1 MHRIIIFGN
10 SGSGKSTLARHFTS
24 EYGLAHLDLDTL
36 AWQDSSPPER
46 KPIEES
52 FAEISRFINGNQSW
66 IIEGC
71 YSDLL
76 SLAMKTADK
85 VIFLNPGVETCM
97 DNCKSRPFEPHK
109 YESQEAQDKNLEML
123 LNWVRQYP
131 DRVDEFSLMSHQ
143 KLFNEFAGNKTEYL
157 SNKRDVLL

>member
-1 MHRIIIFGN
+1 MHRIVIFGN
-10 SGSGKSTLARHFTS
+10 SGSGKSTLARQFAS

-36 AWQDSSPPER
+36 AWQDSSPPQR

-52 FAEISRFINGNQSW
+52 FVEISRFVDDHQSW
-66 IIEGC
+66 VIEGC

-76 SLAMKTADK
+76 SLAMKAADK
-85 VIFLNPGVETCM
+85 LIFLNPGVEICM
-97 DNCKSRPFEPHK
+97 DNCRSRPFEPHK
-109 YESQEAQDKNLEML
+109 YESREAQDRNLEML
-123 LNWVRQYP
+123 LDWVRQYP
-131 DRVDEFSLMSHQ
+131 DRVDEFSLQSHQ

>member
-1 MHRIIIFGN
+1 
-10 SGSGKSTLARHFTS
+10 
-24 EYGLAHLDLDTL
+24 LDTL
-36 AWQDSSPPER
+36 AWLDSSPPQR

-52 FAEISRFINGNQSW
+52 FAEISRFVDDHQSW
-66 IIEGC
+66 VIEGC

-76 SLAMKTADK
+76 NLAMKTADK
-85 VIFLNPGVETCM
+85 LIFLNPGVETCM
-97 DNCKSRPFEPHK
+97 DNCRSRPFEPQK
-109 YESQEAQDKNLEML
+109 YESQKAQDKNLEML

-143 KLFNEFAGNKTEYL
+143 KLFNEFTGNKTEYL

>member
-1 MHRIIIFGN
+1 MKKILIFGN
-10 SGSGKSTLARHFTS
+10 SGSGKSTLDEKMRVSFD
-24 EYGLAHLDLDTL
+24 LQHLDLDIL
-36 AWQDSSPPER
+36 AWEETQPPTR
-46 KPIEES
+46 KELS
-52 FAEISRFINGNQSW
+52 KSISILDIFMSKHNSW
-66 IIEGC
+66 VIEGC

-76 SLAMKTADK
+76 SLAMQTADK